1 MDVKELIEELER
13 LHAAGFTKAVGEN
26 GQPAQLVPYVTT
38 VYEDEQW
45 KNVAG
50 VAINDT
56 R

>member
-1 MDVKELIEELER
+1 MDVKELIKELER
-13 LHAAGFTKAVGEN
+13 LHTSIKVTGEN
-26 GQPAQLVPYVTT
+26 GQPIQLVPYVTA
-38 VYEDEQW
+38 VYEDGQW